1 MLFRSGYLRTLTVQ
15 ASEPSSHVGTVG
27 NRIQLDV
34 KVERVTILGPGY
46 SYNSPDRALYILTQ
60 GANRMVWFSDAG
72 KLREG
77 QKVTL
82 KATIK
87 SHDDYRG
94 TAQTT
99 LTRCTII

>member
-1 MLFRSGYLRTLTVQ
+1 
-15 ASEPSSHVGTVG
+15 
-27 NRIQLDV
+27 
-34 KVERVTILGPGY
+34 
-46 SYNSPDRALYILTQ
+46 
-60 GANRMVWFSDAG
+60 MVWFSDAG